1 MNVKSIKEFSNFT
14 LSAEQKV
21 ALMEAKVAR
30 AEAQIKS
37 LAEHARLLAE
47 ARARK

>member
-1 MNVKSIKEFSNFT
+1 MNIKKINEFGNFT

-30 AEAQIKS
+30 VEAQIKS
-37 LAEHARLLAE
+37 LAEQARILKQ
-47 ARARK
+47 ARTR

>member
-1 MNVKSIKEFSNFT
+1 MSVKNVNSFSNFT

-30 AEAQIKS
+30 VEAQIKS
-37 LAEHARLLAE
+37 LAEQARILKQ
-47 ARARK
+47 ARTR

>member
-1 MNVKSIKEFSNFT
+1 MSVKNITDFSNFT

-21 ALMEAKVAR
+21 ALLEAKVAR
-30 AEAQIKS
+30 AEAQLKS
-37 LAEHARLLAE
+37 LAEHAKILNE

>member
-1 MNVKSIKEFSNFT
+1 MSVKNIKDFSNFT

-30 AEAQIKS
+30 AEAHIKS
-37 LAEHARLLAE
+37 LAEQAKILEKAKAR
-47 ARARK
+47 R